1 MSVINGH
8 EHEYAH
14 AHDIEH
20 THEEHD
26 HDHQGEGD
34 GHHDHKR
41 HQGHGHSHD
50 HDGHGIIGTI
60 ASIFHL
66 GGHKHDHGDLAGDRA
81 LKHNELGIRTIYI
94 AVALLGLT
102 TVLQIV
108 IYLFSGSVA
117 LLGDTVHNL
126 GDAINSI
133 PLLFAFW
140 LANRVANKRYT
151 YGYGRAEDLAGVLI
165 VLSIGFSA
173 FYILWESVNRLFNP
187 VPLNNLGWVAAAA
200 IIGFA
205 GNELAAII
213 QIRTGK
219 KIGSDAMIANGLHAR
234 TDGLTSLA
242 VLVAATGAFLGYPIV
257 DAAIGILM
265 GVVILFITKDAAKS
279 MWYRLMDA
287 VDPIIVGR
295 AEGVIKE
302 HPDVKGVQRLQMRWI
317 GHRLQAE
324 AVISIEADLT
334 AAQCN
339 TISEHISHHLY
350 HEIPNLAETTIAV
363 VPWSPDGRTFYCET
377 SHHRS

>member
-1 MSVINGH
+1 MSAINGH
-8 EHEYAH
+8 EHEYEH
-14 AHDIEH
+14 AHGIEH
-20 THEEHD
+20 TTKSMTTITRMMKT
-26 HDHQGEGD
+26 GIMMSTGMI
-34 GHHDHKR
+34 
-41 HQGHGHSHD
+41 HGH
-50 HDGHGIIGTI
+50 
-60 ASIFHL
+60 
-66 GGHKHDHGDLAGDRA
+66 DLAGRHYRHYRSDLPRRRA
-81 LKHNELGIRTIYI
+81 QARPWRPGARIRRFKDNELGIRTIYI

-102 TVLQIV
+102 TLFQII
-108 IYLFSGSVA
+108 IYLMSGSVA
-117 LLGDTVHNL
+117 LLGDTVHNF

-173 FYILWESVNRLFNP
+173 FYILWESINRLFNP

-213 QIRTGK
+213 QIRAGK

-242 VLVAATGAFLGYPIV
+242 VLVAAIGAFLGYPIV

-265 GVVILFITKDAAKS
+265 GIVILFITKDAAKS

-287 VDPIIVGR
+287 VDPIIVER
-295 AEGVIKE
+295 AEDVIKE
-302 HPDVKGVQRLQMRWI
+302 HPDVKGIQRLQMRWI

-324 AVISIEADLT
+324 AVISIDADLN

-363 VPWSPDGRTFYCET
+363 VPWSPDGKTFYCET
-377 SHHRS
+377 SHHKT

>member
-1 MSVINGH
+1 MTAINGH
-8 EHEYAH
+8 EHEYEH
-14 AHDIEH
+14 AHGIEH
-20 THEEHD
+20 AHEEHD
-26 HDHQGEGD
+26 HDHDEHD
-34 GHHDHKR
+34 HNEEHGHHH
-41 HQGHGHSHD
+41 GHGHD
-50 HDGHGIIGTI
+50 HHGGIIGTI
-60 ASIFHL
+60 LSVFHL
-66 GGHKHDHGDLAGDRA
+66 GGHKHDHGDLAQDRA
-81 LKHNELGIRTIYI
+81 LKDNEMGIRTIYM

-102 TVLQIV
+102 TVMQIG
-108 IYLFSGSVA
+108 IYLLSGSVA
-117 LLGDTVHNL
+117 LLGDTVHNF

-242 VLVAATGAFLGYPIV
+242 VLVAATGAFLGYPVV
-257 DAAIGILM
+257 DAIIGILM
-265 GVVILFITKDAAKS
+265 GIVILFITRDAAKS

-287 VDPIIVGR
+287 VDPIIVER
-295 AEGVIKE
+295 AEAVIRE
-302 HPDVKGVQRLQMRWI
+302 HPEVKGVQRLQMRWI

-324 AVISIEADLT
+324 AVLAIDAELK

-339 TISEHISHHLY
+339 VISEHISHHLY
-350 HEIPNLAETTIAV
+350 HDIPNLAETTIAV

-377 SHHRS
+377 SHHKD

>member
-1 MSVINGH
+1 MSAINGH
-8 EHEYAH
+8 GHEYAH
-14 AHDIEH
+14 VHGI
-20 THEEHD
+20 EHD
-26 HDHQGEGD
+26 HEK
-34 GHHDHKR
+34 HDHP
-41 HQGHGHSHD
+41 HGGHEHGHSHD
-50 HDGHGIIGTI
+50 HSHGIIDTL

-66 GGHKHDHGDLAGDRA
+66 GGHTHDHGELAGDKA
-81 LKHNELGIRTIYI
+81 LKDNREGIRTIYV

-102 TVLQIV
+102 TIFQIA
-108 IYLFSGSVA
+108 IFLASGSVA
-117 LLGDTVHNL
+117 LLGDTVHNF

-140 LANRVANKRYT
+140 LASRVANKRYT

-173 FYILWESVNRLFNP
+173 FYILWESVSRLFNP

-205 GNELAAII
+205 GNELAAVI

-242 VLVAATGAFLGYPIV
+242 VLVAAIGAFLGYPIV
-257 DAAIGILM
+257 DAIIGILM
-265 GVVILFITKDAAKS
+265 GIVILFITKDAAKS

-287 VDPIIVGR
+287 VDPLIVER

-302 HPDVKGVQRLQMRWI
+302 HPDVKGIQRLQMRWI

-324 AVISIEADLT
+324 AVIAIDADLKT
-334 AAQCN
+334 TQCN

-350 HEIPNLAETTIAV
+350 HDIPNLAETTVAI
-363 VPWSPDGRTFYCET
+363 VPWSPDGKTFYCET
-377 SHHRS
+377 SHHRP

>member
-1 MSVINGH
+1 MSAINGH
-8 EHEYAH
+8 EHEYEH
-14 AHDIEH
+14 AHGIEH
-20 THEEHD
+20 DHDEHD
-26 HDHQGEGD
+26 HDHSEGGHD
-34 GHHDHKR
+34 HHDD
-41 HQGHGHSHD
+41 HGHRHKHD
-50 HDGHGIIGTI
+50 HEGPSGIIGLI

-66 GGHKHDHGDLAGDRA
+66 GGHKHDHGDLAGDKA
-81 LKHNELGIRTIYI
+81 LKDDKLGIHTIYI
-94 AVALLGLT
+94 AVAILGLT
-102 TVLQIV
+102 TIFQIIVL
-108 IYLFSGSVA
+108 LMSGSVS
-117 LLGDTVHNL
+117 LLGDTIHNF

-133 PLLFAFW
+133 PLLGAFW

-187 VPLNNLGWVAAAA
+187 VPLNNLGLVAVAA

-213 QIRTGK
+213 QTRTGK
-219 KIGSDAMIANGLHAR
+219 KIGSDAMIANGVHAR
-234 TDGLTSLA
+234 VDGLTSLA
-242 VLVAATGAFLGYPIV
+242 VLVAAIGAFIGYPIV
-257 DAAIGILM
+257 DAVVGILM
-265 GVVILFITKDAAKS
+265 GIVILFISKDAAKS

-295 AEGVIKE
+295 TEDVIKE
-302 HPDVKGVQRLQMRWI
+302 HPDVKSVQRLQMRWI

-324 AVISIEADLT
+324 AVIAIDADLN

-350 HEIPNLAETTIAV
+350 HEIPNLAETTIAMM
-363 VPWSPDGRTFYCET
+363 PWSPDGKTFYCET
-377 SHHRS
+377 SHHKS